1 VEPKT
6 RWANVLRTGRWFREL
21 TPALQQALLDQG
33 VACTLA
39 PEQLLF
45 TRGAP
50 PCGLYAVLEG
60 SLRIRGLDASGRE
73 SLLTIAEPPSWFGE
87 ISLFDRAPRTH
98 DAVANTRTTLMKVPQ
113 DALEHLLER
122 SPAYYRELA
131 LLLTAKVRLLM
142 VQLEDLAT
150 MPLSVRLARRLLHM
164 SQGYGEFGPLG
175 RKTLE
180 VRQEQLGAM
189 LNTSRQSVNT
199 QLKEFASDGLLRVAY
214 GRIELLDIEGLARV
228 AATATRSS

>member
-1 VEPKT
+1 MEPKT

-21 TPALQQALLDQG
+21 TPGLQQALLEHG

-39 PEQLLF
+39 PEQPLF
-45 TRGAP
+45 ARGDP

-60 SLRIRGLDASGRE
+60 SVRIRGLDSAGRE

-98 DAVANTRTTLMKVPQ
+98 DAIANAQTTLLKVPQ
-113 DALEHLLER
+113 DVLEALLLRE
-122 SPAYYRELA
+122 PAYYRELA

-142 VQLEDLAT
+142 QQVEDLAT
-150 MPLSVRLARRLLHM
+150 MPLGVRLARRLLHM

-189 LNTSRQSVNT
+189 LNASRQSINT
-199 QLKEFASDGLLRVAY
+199 QLKEFASAGLLRVAY
-214 GRIELLDIEGLARV
+214 GRIELLDVDGLKK
-228 AATATRSS
+228 TADLA